1 MIHLTCDNCERALD
15 VADELAGTKVKCP
28 GCGDVNVVPGVT
40 IAGGPGNASRGDASR
55 PRDRAQVAGH
65 PPAAG
70 PEQRVLM
77 VRPAMARA
85 RPFRFA
91 ALVIILVGGLVG
103 AGIATSRG
111 MTALAAL
118 AGVAAFIAL
127 VILVVWKVQKMSASL
142 EITNKRTIE
151 RIGLLSKATT
161 EVLHDDIKN
170 FQITQTFWQRVWKVG
185 TIGISSSGQD
195 GIEIVAEDIPRP
207 DRLREVIDLYRT
219 L

>member
-28 GCGDVNVVPGVT
+28 GCGDINVVPGV
-40 IAGGPGNASRGDASR
+40 A
-55 PRDRAQVAGH
+55 PRANSGTPARAAPDRAQAAGH
-65 PPAAG
+65 PPASG
-70 PEQRVLM
+70 PEQRVLL

-91 ALVIILVGGLVG
+91 ALVLLLVGGLVG
-103 AGIATSRG
+103 AGVASSRG

-118 AGVAAFIAL
+118 AGVVALAAVGVL
-127 VILVVWKVQKMSASL
+127 LVWKVQKMSASL

-151 RIGLLSKATT
+151 RVGLLSKATT

-170 FQITQTFWQRVWKVG
+170 FQVTQSFWQRLWRVG

-195 GIEIVAEDIPRP
+195 GIEIVAADIPHPNRV
-207 DRLREVIDLYRT
+207 REVIDLYRR